1 MTHYLWTRHYRFL
14 ISIWVKKNQT
24 KKPKSTPPKTPGLI
38 LTHRASSQQI
48 DHKDNPA
55 LPREQDC
62 MDHLYW
68 NAIHLEKHKI
78 GSFT

>member
-14 ISIWVKKNQT
+14 ISIWVKKKQT